1 LDTTTKT
8 PLPGPT
14 VTVTASDTAL
24 LANET
29 STLTFELSEAPAGTT
44 AFTED
49 DISITTGAGALSDF
63 TSVSSTKYTALFTP
77 TADSTTDAE
86 ISIAKGAFVGADGVD
101 SVEGDLTLD
110 IDTTVPAAAVKPSI
124 SGDAAINA
132 SEFGAAISVTV
143 TITATGAVVGDK
155 VELLL
160 DGESFTTAITKTI
173 TQTHVDAGTLTML
186 IPAEGLGGDGSKVI
200 TSRVTDAAG
209 NVGAESASLTLS
221 VDTGAA
227 PKLTSLLIS
236 DPDTALTNSDS
247 LVFKATF
254 NEKVVDVDPTDFA
267 VEGTTA
273 AVTVKAASDAGK
285 IWNVTLTGG
294 DLADLDGDVTLSF
307 KTTQDITDAGGN
319 ALVLPDATWV
329 GESGHTYGLFKTAKT
344 WSDASDYAEATG
356 GYLVKVD
363 SASENT
369 ELFTK
374 LQALLTSDGGTA
386 FDTYAAT
393 ATDGGEAKYVWL
405 GANDATNEGTW
416 TWVDGT
422 SLSTD
427 REEWGSGAMHP
438 DGGSEPDDFGS
449 GQDYL
454 ALGLQNWPTTAEAGA
469 GYGDAGSWNDI
480 KGTNELYFVAEYDN
494 LLMSTFTLDNTAPTK
509 ATSLTISDSKV
520 SEAEE
525 AAGVTVTV
533 GLSNSGVAAG
543 DIIEIKLANQSF
555 DTPVTHT
562 VTADDLTAEE
572 ATVTIP
578 TGSLGDDG
586 TKSLTAVISDA
597 AGNDSTASS
606 ALTVTLDTAAP
617 TAPSVPTVAS
627 GENTL
632 VNATEKAAGVAVNVS
647 TAGLN
652 AGAVLDLRVDGT
664 SVSTHTLTTSDLT
677 KSNYE
682 FTLDAEAIGTDG
694 TKSVTAIAT
703 DAAGNS
709 SLASSA
715 LSLTVDTVA
724 PVLSSLKFVEQTSTG
739 LIYKATFA
747 NQVTGVGIADFSVT
761 GTTASVTNVEAA
773 SEAGKVYNIT
783 VSGGDLKEIAEDT
796 SVTLGFAEDAD
807 IKDLAGNAF
816 DDLDRTVSFAVDYSP
831 PNAASVKP
839 SVTSGDSYI
848 NAAEEAAG
856 FKITASLADTE
867 AAAGDTLELTIGGAS
882 FSPALTRELTAGDI
896 ETGSYDFTLPA
907 GFLGDAEDGTVN
919 FRSVVTDAAGNEG
932 DPSAALAMTYD
943 TAAPSAPSGVTAT
956 ATAVDSTISAAEE
969 VKGFDVKVTL
979 ANDAA
984 VGNVV
989 ELLLGGSSFDT
1000 PLTKTLT
1007 QTHKD
1012 QGFVNITVASGALGD
1027 DGAKSITATV
1037 TDAAGNASDANSTP
1051 LTFTLSTGEAP
1062 KVTYSATQF
1071 YEKLANNGEIQNT
1084 LTLTLSGGI
1093 EFNSNVADGEAFEQT
1108 ATYSVTGLNS
1118 RLDHTLTKISSTT
1131 AELKLTG
1138 DVSDAATDHTFN
1150 IMLGDGVLD
1159 SAKASTVE
1167 GFSTDIFVNV
1177 SGSSEPISAS
1187 GGVTSGTDSGDII
1200 YSASNAESPII
1211 KGLAGNDT
1219 IDISNGGA
1227 SENGSARITLGDIS
1241 YGTDYVVGFKGGE
1254 VSAGGDVLDLSG
1266 IALIDSIATGLT
1278 TSGDFDANNVFI
1290 FSSAKVS
1297 IDDAA
1302 AAIAAD
1308 SDVVA
1313 TEGYIVIK
1321 DEDNNGITTVY
1332 HSTNLAGNGTETALV
1347 QLSGLAIGTLIGAN
1361 FGLEEPI
1368 V

>member
-1 LDTTTKT
+1 M
-8 PLPGPT
+8 
-14 VTVTASDTAL
+14 
-24 LANET
+24 
-29 STLTFELSEAPAGTT
+29 
-44 AFTED
+44 
-49 DISITTGAGALSDF
+49 
-63 TSVSSTKYTALFTP
+63 SS
-77 TADSTTDAE
+77 
-86 ISIAKGAFVGADGVD
+86 
-101 SVEGDLTLD
+101 
-110 IDTTVPAAAVKPSI
+110 
-124 SGDAAINA
+124 
-132 SEFGAAISVTV
+132 
-143 TITATGAVVGDK
+143 
-155 VELLL
+155 
-160 DGESFTTAITKTI
+160 
-173 TQTHVDAGTLTML
+173 
-186 IPAEGLGGDGSKVI
+186 
-200 TSRVTDAAG
+200 
-209 NVGAESASLTLS
+209 
-221 VDTGAA
+221 
-227 PKLTSLLIS
+227 
-236 DPDTALTNSDS
+236 
-247 LVFKATF
+247 KATF
-254 NEKVVDVDPTDFA
+254 NEKVVEVDATDFA

-344 WSDASDYAEATG
+344 WSDAADYAEATG

-363 SASENT
+363 TAAENA

-374 LQALLTSDGGTA
+374 LQALLTSEGGTA
-386 FDTYAAT
+386 FDNYTAT
-393 ATDGGEAKYVWL
+393 AADGGGAKYVWL
-405 GANDATNEGTW
+405 GANDATTEGTW

-427 REEWGSGAMHP
+427 REEWGSGTSHT
-438 DGGSEPDDFGS
+438 DGGSEPDDYGT

-454 ALGLQNWPTTAEAGA
+454 ALGLQNWPPSADAGA

-480 KGTNELYFVAEYDN
+480 KGTNELYFVAEYDK
-494 LLMSTFTLDNTAPTK
+494 LLMSTYTLDNTAPTK

-533 GLSNSGVAAG
+533 SLPSSGVVAG
-543 DIIEIKLANQSF
+543 DVIEIKLANQSF

-562 VTADDLTAEE
+562 VTAADLTAEA

-606 ALTVTLDTAAP
+606 ALSVTLDTAAP
-617 TAPSVPTVAS
+617 TTPSVPAVAS

-632 VNATEKAAGVAVNVS
+632 VNATEKAAGVVVNVS

-677 KSNYE
+677 KSNYA
-682 FTLDAEAIGTDG
+682 FTLDATAIGTDG
-694 TKSVTAIAT
+694 AKSVTAIAT

-709 SLASSA
+709 SSASSA

-761 GTTASVTNVEAA
+761 GTTATVTDVEAA
-773 SEAGKVYNIT
+773 SEAGKVYNIN
-783 VSGGDLKEIAEDT
+783 VSGGDLKTIDEGT

-816 DDLDRTVSFAVDYSP
+816 DDLDRTVSFAVDYSAP
-831 PNAASVKP
+831 SAASVKP

-856 FKITASLADTE
+856 FKITASLADTG
-867 AAAGDTLELTIGGAS
+867 AVAGDTLELKVGGAS

-896 ETGSYDFTLPA
+896 TTGSYDFTLPA

-919 FRSVVTDAAGNEG
+919 ITSVVTDAAGNVG
-932 DPSAALAMTYD
+932 TASAALALTYD

-956 ATAVDSTISAAEE
+956 AAVDSTISAAEE
-969 VKGFDVKVTL
+969 ANGFDVKVTL

-1007 QTHKD
+1007 QTDK
-1012 QGFVNITVASGALGD
+1012 GNGYVNITVASGALGD
-1027 DGAKSITATV
+1027 DGAKSITAKV
-1037 TDAAGNASDANSTP
+1037 TDAAGNASAANSSP

-1071 YEKLANNGEIQNT
+1071 YEKLANDGSIQNA
-1084 LTLTLSGGI
+1084 LTLTLSGT
-1093 EFNSNVADGEAFEQT
+1093 EFAGTVDAAIASAN
-1108 ATYSVTGLNS
+1108 YSVTGLPAGLS
-1118 RLDHTLTKISSTT
+1118 ASLVKKSATT
-1131 AELKLTG
+1131 AELTLTG
-1138 DVSDAATDHTFN
+1138 NTSVTTDATINIKLGNGALVETD
-1150 IMLGDGVLD
+1150 
-1159 SAKASTVE
+1159 ASTVE
-1167 GFSTDIFVNV
+1167 GFSTDLVVNV
-1177 SGSSEPISAS
+1177 GGAS
-1187 GGVTSGTDSGDII
+1187 TLIEAQGGGVTSGTSAGDII
-1200 YSASNAESPII
+1200 YSASDAINPVI
-1211 KGLAGNDT
+1211 KGLAGSDT
-1219 IDISNGGA
+1219 IDISNGSA
-1227 SENGSARITLGDIS
+1227 SSNGSVTITMSDKTF
-1241 YGTDYVVGFKGGE
+1241 GTDYVIGFKGGAT
-1254 VSAGGDVLDLSG
+1254 SAGGDVLDLSG
-1266 IALIDSIATGLT
+1266 IAGLTDSIATGLT
-1278 TSGDFDANNVFI
+1278 TSSDFAANNVFI

-1297 IDDAA
+1297 IGDAA

-1308 SDVVA
+1308 ADVVA

-1321 DEDNNGITTVY
+1321 DADNSGITTVY
-1332 HSTNLAGNGTETALV
+1332 HSTDLAGNGTETALV
-1347 QLSGLAIGTLIGAN
+1347 QLSGLAIGSLIGEN
-1361 FGLEEPI
+1361 LL